1 MQDSERVRELFA
13 RYFEKKAETD
23 KRRQEKHTEF
33 SLEFALSQVF
43 SPKQKKLFRKKLEGL
58 PLSKTEKEYYSR
70 TVKKK
75 VVALAN
81 DELHSMAKKLLG
93 L

>member
-13 RYFEKKAETD
+13 RYFEKKDETD
-23 KRRQEKHTEF
+23 KRRQEKHTGF

-43 SPKQKKLFRKKLEGL
+43 SPKQKELFRKKLEGL
-58 PLSKTEKEYYSR
+58 PLSKTEKEYSR